1 MMRRLLL
8 CLGVALSGLLATA
21 CSILPESTSEQVY
34 RLPAAPQKVLD
45 AQAGRDAG
53 FTLRVLT
60 PYSSRILAGMRIL
73 VRPPEGNSLNVYK
86 GVRWSDPAPVMLR
99 DRLVDVLRTDGR
111 LEAVSHDANHWTAD
125 LLLGGDLNHFEV
137 DYVDAA
143 PVVHIQWDALLIEPL
158 GGHILASRRFRV
170 RQAAAA
176 GEVDAVVQAFG
187 RATDTLADEMRGW
200 ILSEGR
206 KLATRG
212 KK

>member
-8 CLGVALSGLLATA
+8 CLGVALSGLLAAA
-21 CSILPESTSEQVY
+21 CSILPESASEQVY
-34 RLPAAPQKVLD
+34 RLPAAQKAPD
-45 AQAGRDAG
+45 TPAGQPAD

-60 PYSSRILAGMRIL
+60 PYSSRVLAGMRIL
-73 VRPPEGNSLNVYK
+73 VRPPEGSSLNVYK

-99 DRLVDVLRTDGR
+99 DRLVDILRADGR
-111 LEAVSHDANHWTAD
+111 LEAVSHDATHWTAD

-137 DYVDAA
+137 DYVDTA

-158 GGHILASRRFRV
+158 GAHILASRRFRV
-170 RQAAAA
+170 RQPAAA

-187 RATDTLADEMRGW
+187 QATDTLVDEMLVW
-200 ILSEGR
+200 ILDEGR
-206 KLATRG
+206 KLAIRG